1 MRKPRKLFL
10 IIMCFFLC
18 ACGKK
23 EVNLNSINADNIIG
37 TVEYTSDYS
46 YRIRM
51 VSLMQIIIP

>member
-1 MRKPRKLFL
+1 MKRLGLMSF